1 MDYFEIKV
9 MGKFSSNLPH
19 LVAEGHMIDAVI
31 DKRAQN
37 PSKMN
42 LMNSKTNVHQ
52 AKQIKVKA
60 CTLSY

>member
-1 MDYFEIKV
+1 